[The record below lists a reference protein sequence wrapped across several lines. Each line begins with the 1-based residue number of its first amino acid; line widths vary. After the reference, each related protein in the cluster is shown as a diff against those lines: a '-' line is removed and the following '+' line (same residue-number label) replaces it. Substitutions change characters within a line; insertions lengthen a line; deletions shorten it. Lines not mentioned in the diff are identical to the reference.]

1 MMETPFWINVGSVP
15 VATAVQ
21 SVERAFSILDALRAG
36 PATLSE
42 IARHV
47 DLPISTTSRL
57 LATMEG
63 LDVVER
69 IDNLNLYRIGP
80 GIVTIAS
87 GVDANRSLAAL
98 AEDELQALA
107 AEANETVGLSITSGY
122 VIHYITE
129 HRPETSV
136 QLRDWV
142 DARLPMHLV
151 SSGLV
156 ALASWSADALD
167 NYLNREL
174 EARTSNSMTDPAAL
188 RSRIDKVRSEGI
200 AWTVDEI
207 EEGTTSL
214 SAPLIAASGEVVGG
228 VNVYGPSFRFP
239 GTRRDDFEKMVRAS
253 AERINLL
260 LA

>member
-1 MMETPFWINVGSVP
+1 M
-15 VATAVQ
+15 ATAVQ
-21 SVERAFSILDALRAG
+21 SVERAFSILDALQGG

-42 IARHV
+42 IARNV
-47 DLPISTTSRL
+47 DLPVSTTSRL
-57 LATMEG
+57 LATLEG
-63 LDVVER
+63 LAAVER
-69 IDNLNLYRIGP
+69 IDNVNLYRIGP

-98 AEDELQALA
+98 AEEELQSLA
-107 AEANETVGLSITSGY
+107 TQANETVGLSITSGY
-122 VIHYITE
+122 VIHYIAE
-129 HRPETSV
+129 HRPDTSV

-142 DARLPMHLV
+142 NARLPMHLV

-156 ALASWSADALD
+156 ALASWPADALD
-167 NYLNREL
+167 TYLNREL
-174 EARTSNSMTDPAAL
+174 EARTPNSMTDPTEL
-188 RSRIDKVRSEGI
+188 RRRIRQVRNDGI

-207 EEGTTSL
+207 EEGITSL
-214 SAPLIAASGEVVGG
+214 SAPLIATSGEVVGG
-228 VNVYGPSFRFP
+228 VNIYGPSFRFP

>member
-1 MMETPFWINVGSVP
+1 M
-15 VATAVQ
+15 ATAVQ
-21 SVERAFSILDALRAG
+21 SVERAFSILDALGSG

-57 LATMEG
+57 LATLEG
-63 LDVVER
+63 LTAVER
-69 IDNLNLYRIGP
+69 IDNVNLYRIGP

-98 AEDELQALA
+98 AEDELQSLA
-107 AEANETVGLSITSGY
+107 VEANEAVGLSITSGY
-122 VIHYITE
+122 VVHFIAE

-142 DARLPMHLV
+142 NTRLPMHLV

-156 ALASWSADALD
+156 ALASWPDDAID
-167 NYLNREL
+167 NYLSRPL
-174 EARTSNSMTDPAAL
+174 ESRTSNSVTDPDAL
-188 RSRIDKVRSEGI
+188 RRRIRKVRHDGI
-200 AWTVDEI
+200 AWTVDELEDGI
-207 EEGTTSL
+207 TAL
-214 SAPLIAASGEVVGG
+214 SAPLIASSGDVVGG
-228 VNVYGPSFRFP
+228 VYIHGPSFRFP
-239 GTRRDDFEKMVRAS
+239 GSRKNEFEKLVRSS